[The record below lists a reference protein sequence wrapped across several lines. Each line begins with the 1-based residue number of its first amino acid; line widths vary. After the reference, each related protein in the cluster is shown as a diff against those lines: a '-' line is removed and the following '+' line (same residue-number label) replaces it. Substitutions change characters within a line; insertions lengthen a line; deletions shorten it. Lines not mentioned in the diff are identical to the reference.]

1 MSEVTISVR
10 LWRNAVSLLSC
21 PPPPPTHTHTH
32 THMHWQYYS
41 YNYRDLSSQCSLW
54 RLFTFEYKYSSPFV
68 LQLKSL
74 THLPSFLYSALQ
86 TSLLYIFTLSAPIFI
101 LLSFLIFTPAFVYW
115 FACFSK
121 KLPPPF
127 PESAPYFH
135 QFALL
140 VCVLWKWIGEW
151 GAGDLFVPRSGT
163 YHTYSSVPFTFFCF
177 GREGEDRGCPY
188 DEEGVNGLEV
198 RSGLW
203 GGEET
208 VHSQL

>member
-121 KLPPPF
+121 KLPPPLSRICAVF
-127 PESAPYFH
+127 PSVCSFSLCALEMNWGVGGGRFIRTQVRNLPHIFVGSLYF
-135 QFALL
+135 FLL
-140 VCVLWKWIGEW
+140 W
-151 GAGDLFVPRSGT
+151 
-163 YHTYSSVPFTFFCF
+163 
-177 GREGEDRGCPY
+177 
-188 DEEGVNGLEV
+188 
-198 RSGLW
+198 
-203 GGEET
+203 
-208 VHSQL
+208 